1 MIDIL
6 EALGPMVGLAND
18 WIPSAAALLA
28 RLSLLIFMMPGPGSS
43 VVPTRV
49 RLLLAVMLVLVILPL
64 TEPVKAVTMADFVVL
79 IAGETL
85 IGFALGFS
93 VRVFVFALNITG
105 TIIAQAMSLSQ
116 IFGVTLEGDSSSLVS
131 TILTSAAATLFLTA
145 DLDVAMIGLLVQNL
159 ETFPLGGAHLLVSGA
174 VAEQATRA
182 AADALAFG
190 ITLAIPLMVMN
201 FAYYLVLGF
210 LNRAMPQ
217 LMVTFVGIP
226 AITLSGL
233 ILFTLAI
240 TGLLTFWLSRVSGA
254 MAS

>member
-1 MIDIL
+1 MIEIL
-6 EALGPMVGLAND
+6 EALGPLVGLAND
-18 WIPSAAALLA
+18 WIPSAVALLS
-28 RLSLLIFMMPGPGSS
+28 RMSLLILMIPGLGGTAL
-43 VVPTRV
+43 PTRI
-49 RLLLAVMLVLVILPL
+49 RLILALTLVFVILPL
-64 TEPVKAVTMADFVVL
+64 ANRVEAETTADYTLL
-79 IAGETL
+79 IAGEAL
-85 IGFALGFS
+85 IGFVLGFS

-116 IFGVTLEGDSSSLVS
+116 IFGVTLEGDSSSLVA

-145 DLDVAMIGLLVQNL
+145 DLEVAMIGLFVQNL
-159 ETFPLGGAHLLVSGA
+159 EVMPLGGAPLLVSGA
-174 VAEQATRA
+174 VAEQTTRA

-190 ITLAIPLMVMN
+190 ITLAVPFMVMN

-240 TGLLTFWLSRVSGA
+240 SGLLALWLSRIAGS
-254 MAS
+254 MAL

>member
-1 MIDIL
+1 MNEIF
-6 EALGPMVGLAND
+6 EALAPLAVLAND
-18 WIPSAAALLA
+18 WIPAAAALMA
-28 RLSLLIFMMPGPGSS
+28 RLSLLILMMPGLSGAG
-43 VVPTRV
+43 VPTR
-49 RLLLAVMLVLVILPL
+49 LKLIIALTLVVLILPL
-64 TEPVKAVTMADFVVL
+64 TERVGAETAGDYALL
-79 IAGETL
+79 IFGEAF

-105 TIIAQAMSLSQ
+105 TIIAQALSLSQ
-116 IFGVTLEGDSSSLVS
+116 IFGVTLEGDSSSQLATVL
-131 TILTSAAATLFLTA
+131 IMAAATLFLTA
-145 DLDVAMIGLLVQNL
+145 DLEVAMIGLLTDNL
-159 ETFPLGGAHLLVSGA
+159 EVMPLGSASLLVSGA

-190 ITLAIPLMVMN
+190 VTLAVPFMVLN

-233 ILFTLAI
+233 ILFTLAVS
-240 TGLLTFWLSRVSGA
+240 GLLALWLSRVSGSLA
-254 MAS
+254 L

>member
-1 MIDIL
+1 MIEIL
-6 EALGPMVGLAND
+6 EALGPLFGLANN
-18 WIPSAAALLA
+18 WIPAAGALLA
-28 RLSLLIFMMPGPGSS
+28 RMSLLILMMPGFGG
-43 VVPTRV
+43 VAIPTRI
-49 RLLLAVMLVLVILPL
+49 RLILALLLVLLILPL
-64 TEPVKAVTMADFVVL
+64 TDPIEAETPGDVTL
-79 IAGETL
+79 LLLGEAI
-85 IGFALGFS
+85 IGFVLGFS

-116 IFGVTLEGDSSSLVS
+116 IFGVTLEGDSSSLVA
-131 TILTSAAATLFLTA
+131 TVLTTAAATLFLTA
-145 DLDVAMIGLLVQNL
+145 DLEVAMIGLLVQNL
-159 ETFPLGGAHLLVSGA
+159 EVMPLGGAALLVSGA

-190 ITLAIPLMVMN
+190 ITLAVPFMVMN

-240 TGLLTFWLSRVSGA
+240 SGLLALWLSRVSGA
-254 MAS
+254 MAP

>member
-1 MIDIL
+1 MIEIL
-6 EALGPMVGLAND
+6 EALGPLVGLANN
-18 WIPSAAALLA
+18 WIPAAGALLA
-28 RLSLLIFMMPGPGSS
+28 RMSLLILMMPGFGG
-43 VVPTRV
+43 VAIPTRI
-49 RLLLAVMLVLVILPL
+49 RLILALLLVLLILPL
-64 TEPVKAVTMADFVVL
+64 TDPIEAETAGDVTL
-79 IAGETL
+79 LLLGEAI
-85 IGFALGFS
+85 IGFILGFS

-116 IFGVTLEGDSSSLVS
+116 IFGVTLEGDSSSLVA
-131 TILTSAAATLFLTA
+131 TVLTTAAATLFLTA
-145 DLDVAMIGLLVQNL
+145 DLEVAMIGLLVQNL
-159 ETFPLGGAHLLVSGA
+159 EVMPLGGAALLVSGA

-190 ITLAIPLMVMN
+190 ITLAVPFMVMN

-240 TGLLTFWLSRVSGA
+240 SGLLALWLSRVSGA
-254 MAS
+254 MAP